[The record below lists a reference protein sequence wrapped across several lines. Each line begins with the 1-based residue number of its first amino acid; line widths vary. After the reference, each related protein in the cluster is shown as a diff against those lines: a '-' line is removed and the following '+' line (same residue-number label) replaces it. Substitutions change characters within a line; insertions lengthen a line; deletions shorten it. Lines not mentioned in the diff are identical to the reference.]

1 MEYTVGVT
9 LALGISFLATL
20 IRFDRDRAFYPTIL
34 IVIAS
39 YYGLFAVM
47 GGSIR
52 ALMFETIGITAFVLA
67 AIVGFRFNLW
77 WIVGALAMHGIF
89 DCVHGYLIA
98 DPGVPSWWPMF
109 CLAYDVVAA
118 AYLAWLL
125 GAGKLAATVTNGGVH

>member
-1 MEYTVGVT
+1 MEYMVGVI
-9 LALGISFLATL
+9 LAFGISFWATL

-52 ALMFETIGITAFVLA
+52 ALMFETVGIAAFVLV
-67 AIVGFRFNLW
+67 AIIGFRFNLW
-77 WIVGALAMHGIF
+77 WIVAALAMHGVF
-89 DCVHGYLIA
+89 DLVHGHLIA

-118 AYLAWLL
+118 AYLGWLL
-125 GAGKLAATVTNGGVH
+125 GSGRLSASSGGST